1 MQTKL
6 SNFSQG
12 ITQMQDAVI
21 AVVDSIKAAT
31 DMFAKFYDIV
41 NDGENPK
48 WLEIMQEGMNDFI
61 ENFKTAVA
69 PILAVVAAI
78 VAVIVVV
85 NTLTTACAALQ
96 IAAWPLLVI
105 MAALIA
111 IAAIV
116 AAVMTAIQAHDN
128 NLQASIEDLEKEIE
142 ALDRAAK
149 QLNST
154 AGRMVGLDKMKAQ
167 ADALGKSMSKA
178 TAAAEQARLEEEKK
192 NTDEEKVQ
200 EYKDASFE
208 AEEEFKNGLKDILD
222 ELVGAT
228 EDWSSAMSDA
238 IRSAFQNGENAARA
252 FRATVKEMI
261 GDVVQKMLEIA
272 ILEPTINGAIQDW
285 TDQENLIDKYTHEYE
300 EVDAQGNKITKSEFD
315 EEGYLKELL
324 ENINDPEKVNDF
336 YAQLLGVGDALID
349 AVDNLPPELK
359 DAYGFNSETSSLSGG
374 ISGITEDTAR
384 QLEGLSNSQ
393 LMQLIQIKS
402 ILENYLANSKNGD
415 NNTYMASVQTHLSQI
430 NSNVGLILKSI
441 NELRDTQSRPIHVT
455 MV

>member
-1 MQTKL
+1 M
-6 SNFSQG
+6 
-12 ITQMQDAVI
+12 TQMQDAVI
-21 AVVDSIKAAT
+21 AVVDSIKSAT

-48 WLEIMQEGMNDFI
+48 WLEIMQDGMNDFI

-105 MAALIA
+105 MASLIA

-116 AAVMTAIQAHDN
+116 AAVMTAIQANDN
-128 NLQASIEDLEKEIE
+128 RLQASIEDLEKEIE

-149 QLNST
+149 QLDST
-154 AGRMVGLDKMKAQ
+154 AERMVGLDRMKAQ
-167 ADALGKSMSKA
+167 VDALGKSMSKA

-192 NTDEEKVQ
+192 NTDNDKLQ

-208 AEEEFKNGLKDILD
+208 AEEEFKNGLKDMLD
-222 ELVGAT
+222 ELIGAV
-228 EDWSSAMSDA
+228 EDWSDAMSDA
-238 IRSAFQNGENAARA
+238 IRSAFQNGENAARS

-261 GDVVQKMLEIA
+261 GDVVQKMLDIA
-272 ILEPTINGAIQDW
+272 ILEPIIKGAIQDW
-285 TDQENLIDKYTHEYE
+285 TDQEDLTDKYTHEYE

-315 EEGYLKELL
+315 EEGYLEELL
-324 ENINDPEKVNDF
+324 ANIKDPKKAKKF
-336 YAQLLGVGDALID
+336 YAQMLGAGDALID
-349 AVDNLPPELK
+349 AIENLPPELK
-359 DAYGFNSETSSLSGG
+359 DAYAFNSETSALSGG

-384 QLEGLSNSQ
+384 QLEAIGNSQ
-393 LMQLIQIKS
+393 LIQLIQIKQL
-402 ILENYLANSKNGD
+402 LE
-415 NNTYMASVQTHLSQI
+415 TYAGGGLDKTHMAYVQTHLTLI
-430 NSNVGLILKSI
+430 NNNVANIVKAIS
-441 NELRDTQSRPIHVT
+441 ELRTTTVNPLHVT
-455 MV
+455 VI